1 MVRSDNGS
9 EINKC
14 GKYRLEMR
22 LAKEAVSELLHVIE
36 EYSRITGVPYNYYDL
51 EDRLNAINFE
61 IKDDQVVIPK
71 AE

>member
-1 MVRSDNGS
+1 
-9 EINKC
+9 
-14 GKYRLEMR
+14 MR
-22 LAKEAVSELLHVIE
+22 LSKEAVSELLHVIE

-71 AE
+71 VE